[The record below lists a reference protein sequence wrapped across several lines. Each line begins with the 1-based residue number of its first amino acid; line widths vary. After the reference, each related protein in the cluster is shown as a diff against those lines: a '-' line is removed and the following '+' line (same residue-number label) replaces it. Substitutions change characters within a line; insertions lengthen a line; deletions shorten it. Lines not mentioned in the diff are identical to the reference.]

1 MTIIKALY
9 ENSIKYPDRL
19 AVSCSDGDITYKEL
33 WEYVNKVAAYLK
45 NQGLNEGDAIVIQGM
60 QNTAFVIILFGTLLS
75 GCVVVPVDKNIKH
88 NNLTDIINMTKATKI
103 FSQDTLE
110 NYNLSGV
117 LALISDIPLSEHIFP
132 DENSVSDILYTTGTT
147 GTPEGIIHTNKSHYA
162 TVENIFSTIK
172 MPAHNI
178 TLIAAPLNHAFALR
192 RFYANIVHGSTVV
205 IVENIMP
212 LVHFFGLIEKYKVT
226 SIAMNP
232 SALAI
237 ILKGSGNKIS
247 AYKNQLDY
255 IEFSSSPL
263 KIDLLKEVIS
273 MLPNTKMYNIY
284 GSTEAGCM
292 TGYDNAKYLEQTGNI
307 GYANVNSDIYIL
319 DDKYNIIYGYGKDNA
334 GFLAVKGPIVMQ
346 GYINN
351 QENTEKVLK
360 NGYYITQ
367 DIVYKDE
374 DNFFHLLGRQ
384 SDIISIGGLKV
395 APDEVE
401 DIIRKYPGIIEC
413 ACVGKND
420 SIAGQVPVL
429 FITVNDEYNG
439 AEIYDFIKDKLE
451 PYKCP
456 KEIHIIDEIPKTF
469 NGKIIRKDLRAKINS

>member
-19 AVSCSDGDITYKEL
+19 AVSCSDGDISYKEL
-33 WEYVNKVAAYLK
+33 WEYVNKFASYLK
-45 NQGLNEGDAIVIQGM
+45 NQGLTTGDTVVIQGM

-75 GCVVVPVDKNIKH
+75 GGVVVPVDKNITS
-88 NNLTDIINMTKATKI
+88 NNLAEIVKSTKSKFI
-103 FSQDTLE
+103 FSKETFI
-110 NYNLSGV
+110 NYTLSGV
-117 LALISDIPLSEHIFP
+117 LYIISTISIVEHIFP
-132 DENSVSDILYTTGTT
+132 AEENISDILYTTGTT

-172 MPAHNI
+172 MPDNNI
-178 TLIAAPLNHAFALR
+178 ALIAAPLNHSFALR
-192 RFYANIVHGSTVV
+192 RFYANIVHGSSV
-205 IVENIMP
+205 ILIENIMP
-212 LVHFFGLIEKYKVT
+212 LAHFFGLLEKYKVT

-237 ILKGSGNKIS
+237 ILKGSGSKIS
-247 AYKNQLDY
+247 NYKKQLDY

-263 KIDLLKEVIS
+263 KIDLLKEIIS

-292 TGYDNAKYLEQTGNI
+292 TGYDNAQYLEQTGNI

-319 DDKYNIIYGYGKDNA
+319 DENYNIIYGYGKDNA
-334 GFLAVKGPIVMQ
+334 GFLAVKGPIIMQ
-346 GYINN
+346 GYLNN
-351 QENTEKVLK
+351 QKNTEKVIK

-384 SDIISIGGLKV
+384 SDIISIGGLKI
-395 APDEVE
+395 APDEIE
-401 DIIRKYPGIIEC
+401 DIIKHYPGIVDC
-413 ACVGKND
+413 ACIGKNND
-420 SIAGQVPVL
+420 IAGQIPVL
-429 FITVNDEYNG
+429 FIVVNDKYNG
-439 AEIYDFIKDKLE
+439 AGIHDFIKVNLE
-451 PYKCP
+451 PYKSP
-456 KEIHIIDEIPKTF
+456 KEIHIIEEIPKTF
-469 NGKIIRKDLRAKINS
+469 NGKTLRRKLKEML

>member
-19 AVSCSDGDITYKEL
+19 AVSCCDGDISYKEL
-33 WEYVNKVAAYLK
+33 WEYVNKFASYLK
-45 NQGLNEGDAIVIQGM
+45 NQGLTTGDTVVIQGM

-75 GCVVVPVDKNIKH
+75 GGVVVPVDKNITS
-88 NNLTDIINMTKATKI
+88 NNLAEIVKSTKSKFI
-103 FSQDTLE
+103 FSKETFI
-110 NYNLSGV
+110 NYTLSGV
-117 LALISDIPLSEHIFP
+117 LYIISTISIVEHIFP
-132 DENSVSDILYTTGTT
+132 AEENISDILYTTGTT

-172 MPAHNI
+172 MPDNNI
-178 TLIAAPLNHAFALR
+178 ALIAAPLNHSFALR
-192 RFYANIVHGSTVV
+192 RFYANIVHGSSV
-205 IVENIMP
+205 ILIENIMP
-212 LVHFFGLIEKYKVT
+212 LAHFFGLLEKYKVT

-237 ILKGSGNKIS
+237 ILKGSGSKIS
-247 AYKNQLDY
+247 NYKKQLDY

-263 KIDLLKEVIS
+263 KIDLLKEIIS

-292 TGYDNAKYLEQTGNI
+292 TGYDNAQYLEQTGNI

-319 DDKYNIIYGYGKDNA
+319 DENYNIIYGYGKDNA

-346 GYINN
+346 GYLNN
-351 QENTEKVLK
+351 QKNTEKVIK

-384 SDIISIGGLKV
+384 SDIISIGGLKI
-395 APDEVE
+395 APDEIE
-401 DIIRKYPGIIEC
+401 DIIKHYPGIVDC
-413 ACVGKND
+413 ACIGKNND
-420 SIAGQVPVL
+420 IAGQIPVL
-429 FITVNDEYNG
+429 FIVINDEYNG
-439 AEIYDFIKDKLE
+439 AGIYDFIRDNLE
-451 PYKCP
+451 PYKSP
-456 KEIHIIDEIPKTF
+456 KEIHIIEEIPKTF
-469 NGKIIRKDLRAKINS
+469 NGKTLRRKLKEML

>member
-19 AVSCSDGDITYKEL
+19 AVSCCDGDISYKEL
-33 WEYVNKVAAYLK
+33 WEYVNKFASYLK
-45 NQGLNEGDAIVIQGM
+45 NQGLTTGDTVVIQGM

-75 GCVVVPVDKNIKH
+75 GGVVVPVDKNITS
-88 NNLTDIINMTKATKI
+88 NNLAEIVKSTKSKFI
-103 FSQDTLE
+103 FSKETFI
-110 NYNLSGV
+110 NYTLSGV
-117 LALISDIPLSEHIFP
+117 LYIISTISIVEHIFP
-132 DENSVSDILYTTGTT
+132 AEENISDILYTTGTT

-172 MPAHNI
+172 MPDNNI
-178 TLIAAPLNHAFALR
+178 ALIAAPLNHSFALR
-192 RFYANIVHGSTVV
+192 RFYANIVHGSSV
-205 IVENIMP
+205 ILIENIMP
-212 LVHFFGLIEKYKVT
+212 LAHFFGLLEKYKVT

-237 ILKGSGNKIS
+237 ILKGSGSKIS
-247 AYKNQLDY
+247 NYKKQLDY

-263 KIDLLKEVIS
+263 KIDLLKEIIS

-292 TGYDNAKYLEQTGNI
+292 TGYDNAQYLEQTGNI

-319 DDKYNIIYGYGKDNA
+319 DENYNIIYGYGKDNA

-346 GYINN
+346 GYLNN
-351 QENTEKVLK
+351 QKNTEKVLK

-384 SDIISIGGLKV
+384 SDIISIGGLKI
-395 APDEVE
+395 APDEIE
-401 DIIRKYPGIIEC
+401 DIIKHYPGIVDC
-413 ACVGKND
+413 ACIGKNND
-420 SIAGQVPVL
+420 IAGQIPVL
-429 FITVNDEYNG
+429 FIVINDEYNG
-439 AEIYDFIKDKLE
+439 AGIYDFIRDNLE
-451 PYKCP
+451 PYKSP
-456 KEIHIIDEIPKTF
+456 KEIHIIEEIPKTF
-469 NGKIIRKDLRAKINS
+469 NGKTLRRKLKEML

>member
-1 MTIIKALY
+1 MTIIQALY
-9 ENSIKYPDRL
+9 KNSLKYPDRIAL
-19 AVSCSDGDITYKEL
+19 FCSDGDITYKEL
-33 WEYVNKVAAYLK
+33 WEYVNKFAAYLK
-45 NQGLNEGDAIVIQGM
+45 KQGLTTGDTVVIQGM

-75 GCVVVPVDKNIKH
+75 GGVVVPVDKNIKQD
-88 NNLTDIINMTKATKI
+88 NLTDIINATKSKII

-110 NYNLSGV
+110 SYNLSGI
-117 LALISDIPLSEHIFP
+117 LALLSDIPLSDHIFP
-132 DENSVSDILYTTGTT
+132 DEDCISDILYTTGTT

-172 MPAHNI
+172 MPEYNI
-178 TLIAAPLNHAFALR
+178 ALIAAPLNHSFALR
-192 RFYANIVHGSTVV
+192 RFYANIVHGSSIV
-205 IVENIMP
+205 IIESIMP
-212 LVHFFGLIEKYKVT
+212 LTHFFGLIKKYKVT

-237 ILKGSGNKIS
+237 ILKGSGNKMS
-247 AYKNQLDY
+247 NYKNQLDY

-263 KIDLLKEVIS
+263 KIDLLKEIIS

-307 GYANVNSDIYIL
+307 GYANINSDIYIL
-319 DDKYNIIYGYGKDNA
+319 DENYNIIYGYGKDNA

-346 GYINN
+346 GYLNN
-351 QENTEKVLK
+351 QKNTEKVLK
-360 NGYYITQ
+360 SGYYITQ
-367 DIVYKDE
+367 DIVYKDKN
-374 DNFFHLLGRQ
+374 NFFHLLGRQ

-401 DIIRKYPGIIEC
+401 DIIRKYPGVMEC
-413 ACVGKND
+413 ACVCKND
-420 SIAGQVPVL
+420 NIAGQVPVL

-439 AEIYDFIKDKLE
+439 AEIYDFIKNKLE

-456 KEIHIIDEIPKTF
+456 KEIHIIEEMPKTF
-469 NGKIIRKDLRAKINS
+469 NGKTLRRKLKEML

>member
-19 AVSCSDGDITYKEL
+19 AVSCCDGDISYKEL
-33 WEYVNKVAAYLK
+33 WEYVNKFASYLK
-45 NQGLNEGDAIVIQGM
+45 NQGLTTGDTVVIQGM

-75 GCVVVPVDKNIKH
+75 GGVVVPVDKNITS
-88 NNLTDIINMTKATKI
+88 NNLAEIVKSTKSKFIFSKETFTNYTLSGILDIISAVPI
-103 FSQDTLE
+103 
-110 NYNLSGV
+110 
-117 LALISDIPLSEHIFP
+117 AEHIFP
-132 DENSVSDILYTTGTT
+132 AEENISDILYTTGTT

-162 TVENIFSTIK
+162 TVENIFSTIN
-172 MPAHNI
+172 MPEHNI
-178 TLIAAPLNHAFALR
+178 ALIAAPLNHSFALR
-192 RFYANIVHGSTVV
+192 RFYANIVHGSSV
-205 IVENIMP
+205 IIIENIMP
-212 LVHFFGLIEKYKVT
+212 LAHFFGLLEKYKVT

-263 KIDLLKEVIS
+263 KIDLLKEIIS

-307 GYANVNSDIYIL
+307 GYANINSDIYIL
-319 DDKYNIIYGYGKDNA
+319 DENYNIIYGYGKDNA
-334 GFLAVKGPIVMQ
+334 GFLAVKGPIIMQ
-346 GYINN
+346 GYLNN
-351 QENTEKVLK
+351 QKNTEKVLK

-384 SDIISIGGLKV
+384 SDIISIGGLKI
-395 APDEVE
+395 APDEIE
-401 DIIRKYPGIIEC
+401 DVIKQYPGIVDC
-413 ACVGKND
+413 ACVGKNND
-420 SIAGQVPVL
+420 IAGQVPVL
-429 FITVNDEYNG
+429 FIVVNDKYNG
-439 AEIYDFIKDKLE
+439 AGIHDFIKVNLE
-451 PYKCP
+451 PYKSP
-456 KEIHIIDEIPKTF
+456 KEIHIIEEIPKTF
-469 NGKIIRKDLRAKINS
+469 NGKTLRRKLKEML

>member
-19 AVSCSDGDITYKEL
+19 AVSCCDGDISYKEL
-33 WEYVNKVAAYLK
+33 WEYVNKFASYLK
-45 NQGLNEGDAIVIQGM
+45 NQGLTTGDTVVIQGM

-75 GCVVVPVDKNIKH
+75 GGVVVPVDKNITN
-88 NNLTDIINMTKATKI
+88 NNLAEIVKSTKSKFI
-103 FSQDTLE
+103 FSKETFI
-110 NYNLSGV
+110 NYTLSGV
-117 LALISDIPLSEHIFP
+117 LYIISTISIVEHIFP
-132 DENSVSDILYTTGTT
+132 AEENISDILYTTGTT

-172 MPAHNI
+172 MPDNNI
-178 TLIAAPLNHAFALR
+178 ALIAAPLNHSFALR
-192 RFYANIVHGSTVV
+192 RFYANIVHGSSV
-205 IVENIMP
+205 ILIENIMP
-212 LVHFFGLIEKYKVT
+212 LAHFFGLLEKYKVT

-237 ILKGSGNKIS
+237 ILKGSGSKIS
-247 AYKNQLDY
+247 NYKKQLDY

-263 KIDLLKEVIS
+263 KIDLLKEIIS

-319 DDKYNIIYGYGKDNA
+319 DENYNIIYGYGKDNA
-334 GFLAVKGPIVMQ
+334 GFLAVKGPIIMQ
-346 GYINN
+346 GYLNN
-351 QENTEKVLK
+351 QKNTEKVIK

-384 SDIISIGGLKV
+384 SDIISIGGLKI
-395 APDEVE
+395 APDEIE
-401 DIIRKYPGIIEC
+401 DIIKHYPGIVDC
-413 ACVGKND
+413 ACIGKNND
-420 SIAGQVPVL
+420 IAGQIPVL
-429 FITVNDEYNG
+429 FIVINDEYNG
-439 AEIYDFIKDKLE
+439 AGIYDFIRDNLE
-451 PYKCP
+451 PYKSP
-456 KEIHIIDEIPKTF
+456 KEIHIIEEIPKTF
-469 NGKIIRKDLRAKINS
+469 NGKTLRRKLKEML

>member
-19 AVSCSDGDITYKEL
+19 AVSCSDGDISYKEL
-33 WEYVNKVAAYLK
+33 WEYVNKFASYLK
-45 NQGLNEGDAIVIQGM
+45 NQGLTTGDTVVIQGM

-75 GCVVVPVDKNIKH
+75 GGVVVPVDKNITS
-88 NNLTDIINMTKATKI
+88 NNLAEIVKSTKSKFI
-103 FSQDTLE
+103 FSKETFI
-110 NYNLSGV
+110 NYTLSGV
-117 LALISDIPLSEHIFP
+117 LYIISTISIVEHIFP
-132 DENSVSDILYTTGTT
+132 AEENISDILYTTGTT

-172 MPAHNI
+172 MPEHNI
-178 TLIAAPLNHAFALR
+178 ALIAAPLNHSFALR
-192 RFYANIVHGSTVV
+192 RFYANIVHGSS
-205 IVENIMP
+205 IIIIENIMP
-212 LVHFFGLIEKYKVT
+212 LAHFFGLLEKYKVT

-237 ILKGSGNKIS
+237 ILKGSGSKIS
-247 AYKNQLDY
+247 NYKKQLDY

-263 KIDLLKEVIS
+263 KIDLLKEIIS

-292 TGYDNAKYLEQTGNI
+292 TGYDNAQYLEQTGNI
-307 GYANVNSDIYIL
+307 GYANINSDIYIL
-319 DDKYNIIYGYGKDNA
+319 DENYNIIYGYGKDNA

-346 GYINN
+346 GYLNN
-351 QENTEKVLK
+351 QKNTEKVLK

-384 SDIISIGGLKV
+384 SDIISIGGLKI
-395 APDEVE
+395 APDEIE
-401 DIIRKYPGIIEC
+401 DIIKHYPGIVDC
-413 ACVGKND
+413 ACVGKNND
-420 SIAGQVPVL
+420 IAGQVPVL
-429 FITVNDEYNG
+429 FIVVNDKYNG
-439 AEIYDFIKDKLE
+439 AGMHDFIKVNLE
-451 PYKCP
+451 PYKSP
-456 KEIHIIDEIPKTF
+456 KEIHIIEEIPKTF
-469 NGKIIRKDLRAKINS
+469 NGKTLRRKLKEML

>member
-19 AVSCSDGDITYKEL
+19 AVSCCDGDISYKEL
-33 WEYVNKVAAYLK
+33 WEYVNKFASYLK
-45 NQGLNEGDAIVIQGM
+45 NQGLTTGDTVVIQGM

-75 GCVVVPVDKNIKH
+75 GGVVVPVDKNITS
-88 NNLTDIINMTKATKI
+88 NNLAEIVKSTKSKFI
-103 FSQDTLE
+103 FSKETFI
-110 NYNLSGV
+110 NYTLSGV
-117 LALISDIPLSEHIFP
+117 LYIISTISIVEHIFP
-132 DENSVSDILYTTGTT
+132 AEENISDILYTTGTT

-172 MPAHNI
+172 MPDNNI
-178 TLIAAPLNHAFALR
+178 ALIAAPLNHSFALR
-192 RFYANIVHGSTVV
+192 RFYANIVHGSSV
-205 IVENIMP
+205 ILIENIMP
-212 LVHFFGLIEKYKVT
+212 LAHFFGLLEKYKVT

-237 ILKGSGNKIS
+237 ILKGSGSKIS
-247 AYKNQLDY
+247 NYKKQLDY

-263 KIDLLKEVIS
+263 KIDLLKEIIS

-292 TGYDNAKYLEQTGNI
+292 TGYDNAQYLEQTGNI

-319 DDKYNIIYGYGKDNA
+319 DENYNIIYGYGKDNA
-334 GFLAVKGPIVMQ
+334 GFLAVKGPIIMQ
-346 GYINN
+346 GYLNN
-351 QENTEKVLK
+351 QKNTEKVIK

-384 SDIISIGGLKV
+384 SDIISIGGLKI
-395 APDEVE
+395 APDEIE
-401 DIIRKYPGIIEC
+401 DIIKHYPGIVDC
-413 ACVGKND
+413 ACIGKNND
-420 SIAGQVPVL
+420 IAGQIPVL
-429 FITVNDEYNG
+429 FIVINDEYNG
-439 AEIYDFIKDKLE
+439 AGIYDFIRDNLE
-451 PYKCP
+451 PYKSP
-456 KEIHIIDEIPKTF
+456 KEIHIIEEIPKTF
-469 NGKIIRKDLRAKINS
+469 NGKTLRRKLKEML